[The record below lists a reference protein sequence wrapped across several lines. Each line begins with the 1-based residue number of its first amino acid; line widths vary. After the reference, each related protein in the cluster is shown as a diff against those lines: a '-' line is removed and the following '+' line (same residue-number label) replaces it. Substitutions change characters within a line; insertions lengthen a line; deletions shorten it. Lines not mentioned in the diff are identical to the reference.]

1 MSTAA
6 LWFDKTEKK
15 KKNKTEGKAEI
26 EGKHASMSPLLRF
39 KLKFLLLHFSPCLSG
54 CFLNKT
60 MLNERNNQHWHKLLI
75 RGS

>member
-15 KKNKTEGKAEI
+15 KTEGKAEI

-39 KLKFLLLHFSPCLSG
+39 KLKFLLLLILLPLPLRLFP
-54 CFLNKT
+54 
-60 MLNERNNQHWHKLLI
+60 EQNNA
-75 RGS
+75 